1 MPVLRSFE
9 VCVDNVAS
17 RITNRERYFSPPLH
31 CGAFGVPPHSVPY
44 LPFMIYFDFGTDN
57 VVVGLKQI
65 RLKQAFSFKKLFI
78 RVYILHPNTHP
89 FNLDPDEAYIYWA
102 GHPNSVTLTPRDG
115 ISLRDYAFEFVD
127 EDEEFYPDTLG
138 LYVELEYFPTTT
150 MKTTVTTTTVVT
162 TSVAG
167 QGQGLGRSLEE
178 KFIDDFV
185 KLYEDAR
192 FSDLTIVVGEGDGQR
207 SFKVHRCVLSTRS
220 EYFRGL
226 FESGMEDSR
235 QDVLQYGDVNPDA
248 FGHLLKF
255 LYTIDYPRNLSFDEM
270 RNLWEVA
277 DRFLASDLKECLEEV
292 CIERLSSF
300 GNVGNVGN
308 MMKCLAFA
316 REFDAQLQHLLEP
329 CLLFLR
335 GSLRLVRTTSEWRE
349 LERNQPEL
357 AALVL
362 ETDSSEKTATVSI
375 AVVEPLLNRCK

>member
-1 MPVLRSFE
+1 MPVKTVE
-9 VCVDNVAS
+9 VRVDNVAS
-17 RITNRERYFSPPLH
+17 RITNRERYFSPPLRY
-31 CGAFGVPPHSVPY
+31 GANGVPPHSVPH

-57 VVVGLKQI
+57 VVVCLKQI
-65 RLKQAFSFKKLFI
+65 RLKQAFSFKKLYFM
-78 RVYILHPNTHP
+78 VYILHPNTHP
-89 FNLDPDEAYIYWA
+89 FNLDPDKAYTYWA
-102 GHPNSVTLTPRDG
+102 AHPNSVTLTPRDG

-127 EDEEFYPDTLG
+127 EHEEFYPDTLG
-138 LYVELEYFPTTT
+138 LYVELIYSPTTT
-150 MKTTVTTTTVVT
+150 MKTTVTTTGVT

-167 QGQGLGRSLEE
+167 QGRSLEE
-178 KFIDDFV
+178 KLIDDYV

-235 QDVLQYGDVNPDA
+235 QDMLQYGDDVNPDA

-255 LYTIDYPRNLSFDEM
+255 LYTIDYPRNLSFDEI
-270 RNLWEVA
+270 RNFWEVA
-277 DRFLASDLKECLEEV
+277 DRFLAPDMKECLEEV

-308 MMKCLAFA
+308 MLKCLAFA
-316 REFDAQLQHLLEP
+316 HEFDAQLHHLLEP

-335 GSLRLVRTTSEWRE
+335 GSLRLVRTTDEWRK
-349 LERNQPEL
+349 LERNSPEL

-362 ETDSSEKTATVSI
+362 ETDSSE
-375 AVVEPLLNRCK
+375 